1 MELRLS
7 KHIAA
12 PVDVVFDIFA
22 DITRI
27 EERVEGITKVEILS
41 DVKQGV
47 GTRWR
52 ETRIMF
58 GREATEEMEISDF
71 QPNKSYDVVADSHGA
86 HYHSRYTFT
95 EKDGGTQVDMV
106 FSAKA
111 VSLAA
116 KLMTPLAFLLKGTT
130 QKALEADMDALKA
143 LCEQKAREQQPA

>member
-7 KHIAA
+7 KQIAA
-12 PVDVVFDIFA
+12 PVDIVFDVFS
-22 DITRI
+22 DGVNLQDRI
-27 EERVEGITKVEILS
+27 DGITKVEILS

-58 GREATEEMEISDF
+58 GRAATEEMEISAF
-71 QPNKSYDVVADSHGA
+71 QPNKSYDVVAASHGA
-86 HYHSRYTFT
+86 HYHTRYTFSA
-95 EKDGGTQVDMV
+95 KDGGTQVDMV

-116 KLMTPLAFLLKGTT
+116 RLMTPLAFLMKGAT

-143 LCEQKAREQQPA
+143 LCENKAQEQQPA